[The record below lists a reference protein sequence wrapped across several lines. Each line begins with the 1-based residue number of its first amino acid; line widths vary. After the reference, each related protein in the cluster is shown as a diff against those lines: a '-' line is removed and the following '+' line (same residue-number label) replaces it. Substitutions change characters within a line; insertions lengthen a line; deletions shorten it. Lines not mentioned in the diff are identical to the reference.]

1 MQWAIRLADRQ
12 ACKGQGV
19 LQPRAQIGTLP
30 FADLNQYRPLL
41 FSPILRFDWS
51 QGRSQRPQLR
61 VRETLHQQNLEAWLA
76 DLVGWGWQERKGLR
90 NGSAADPGLQETLSK
105 QADAKAVGQ
114 PPTSGGCRDN
124 ILPTNP
130 QPATTAMRATDHRH
144 QQTLS
149 HGLIDRCLYGLARH
163 FGGRPPQGLSGRGRP
178 KLL

>member
-1 MQWAIRLADRQ
+1 MHRAPMTSLPAFNRQ
-12 ACKGQGV
+12 S
-19 LQPRAQIGTLP
+19 T
-30 FADLNQYRPLL
+30 
-41 FSPILRFDWS
+41 ILRLGAGAEPGPPIGIPAVLPGASTKANLVDD
-51 QGRSQRPQLR
+51 
-61 VRETLHQQNLEAWLA
+61 QQNLEAWLA
-76 DLVGWGWQERKGLR
+76 DPVGWGWQERKGLR